1 MIVAGLISRK
11 KDMARVQV
19 SKKVYEVLV
28 TEYSRKYGGS
38 SGKLHESFKEANRN
52 NVISYVLAEKT
63 IRNFFDKQDES
74 PQNSVLESTLNAL
87 CKLLLTYDSYIDA
100 RNALDAEA
108 TEVTRLVNSTSKY
121 LVQICN
127 QEWLQEYAKIIDVDC
142 QTRILDMSQP
152 RKITDIFVE
161 VRMLGTPKRQ
171 QQKTLDELMQL
182 LATNPSGDRLNTD
195 VTSDD
200 AKITGFQA
208 IETYE
213 KLMILGRPGAGKTT
227 FLKQV
232 ANITMTQLLISQ
244 DLNRNPLPIYIR
256 LKDFSE
262 SGDELKL
269 LNTVREKVRGI
280 DIKSLLEQG
289 KCKILLDALDEVII
303 DKVDQVYTEIG
314 RLINKYPK
322 NSFVVTCRNAAREYL
337 FENFTLVEIAEFNN
351 EQIEQFV
358 SQWFREEPKTAEVFL
373 TTINNNSNQA
383 VLELAGTPLMLTF
396 LCLTFDAQY
405 GLTNNRH
412 ELYGGMVNILSRRW
426 DASRR
431 IHREMPYSEGFTQQ
445 RLIDMLAKIAYDGF
459 TAQVDDNG
467 IMKDQP
473 QYFWKRWQLEEE
485 IGVFTQRIF
494 GFEAESESESSA
506 KLLKAVEANTGI
518 FVEEVRDTYKF
529 AHLTFQEYFTGR
541 YIALS
546 GDPELLRYTINKYLM
561 NPQWKEVFRVIPG
574 RLRSA
579 DQFFLDMFWKINTIA
594 RNTDIPK
601 LLNRLDIATQKH
613 RVSSSGWRA
622 MYLAT
627 VRNTYYIAEHG
638 VRVNFRLARR
648 LATEIKELNKKRKH
662 ITPPT
667 TISLVTTYLLIVH
680 SSIYQQIAILDDLE
694 ESHETDMEVNT
705 FFDQGVYK
713 CLESAIQKSKSIGT
727 ELAERLIY
735 LKDNLP
741 GLETQAAE
749 QQEWL
754 NELTIIMRDY
764 LDIGRIFDFT
774 KEDTEALN
782 SYLYA
787 CNLLVDCIGG
797 DSLVSP
803 KLRNQIIDNLLLP
816 QERIPS
822 ELLEA

>member
-1 MIVAGLISRK
+1 
-11 KDMARVQV
+11 MARVKV
-19 SKKVYEVLV
+19 SQKVYEALA
-28 TEYSRKYGGS
+28 TEYSRSYGSS
-38 SGKLHESFKEANRN
+38 SGKLHEAFKEANRN
-52 NVISYVLAEKT
+52 KIINCVLAEKT
-63 IRNFFDKQDES
+63 LRNFFEGQGKPPDS
-74 PQNSVLESTLNAL
+74 LVLESTLNAL
-87 CKLLLTYDSYIDA
+87 CKLLLTYDSYI
-100 RNALDAEA
+100 NTLKALEPPVIGIVE
-108 TEVTRLVNSTSKY
+108 TITSKQ
-121 LVQICN
+121 VANFN
-127 QEWLQEYAKIIDVDC
+127 QEWLQDYAKVIELDC
-142 QTRILDMSQP
+142 QTRILDMNQP
-152 RKITDIFVE
+152 KKITDIFVE

-182 LATNPSGDRLNTD
+182 LANDPNGDRLNTD

-213 KLMILGRPGAGKTT
+213 KLMVLGRPGAGKTT

-232 ANITMTQLLISQ
+232 ANVTMTQLLISQ

-262 SGDELKL
+262 SGDEPKL
-269 LNTVREKVRGI
+269 LNTIREKVRSI
-280 DIKSLLEQG
+280 DVKSLLEQG
-289 KCKILLDALDEVII
+289 KCKVLLDALDEVII

-351 EQIEQFV
+351 EQIKQFV
-358 SQWFREEPKTAEVFL
+358 NQWFREEPKTAEVFL
-373 TTINNNSNQA
+373 STINNNSNQA

-405 GLTNNRH
+405 GLTTNRH
-412 ELYGGMVNILSRRW
+412 ELYSGMINILSRRW

-459 TAQVDDNG
+459 TAQVDDDG
-467 IMKDQP
+467 IIKDQP

-494 GFEAESESESSA
+494 GFEVESESESSA
-506 KLLKAVEANTGI
+506 KLLKAIEANTGI

-529 AHLTFQEYFTGR
+529 AHLTFQEYFTAR

-546 GDPELLRYTINKYLM
+546 GDSELLKLTIDKYLI

-574 RLRSA
+574 RLRNA
-579 DQFFLDMFWKINTIA
+579 DQFFLDIFWKINTIA
-594 RNTDIPK
+594 RNTGIPK
-601 LLNRLDIATQKH
+601 LLNRLDMVTQKH

-648 LATEIKELNKKRKH
+648 LATEIRELNKKRKH
-662 ITPPT
+662 TTPPT
-667 TISLVTTYLLIVH
+667 TISLATTNLLIVH
-680 SSIYQQIAILDDLE
+680 SSIYQQMAILDDLE
-694 ESHETDMEVNT
+694 ESHETDMEAST

-713 CLESAIQKSKSIGT
+713 CLESAIQKSKSIST

-749 QQEWL
+749 KEEWL

-764 LDIGRIFDFT
+764 LDIGRLFDFT

-787 CNLLVDCIGG
+787 CNILVDCIGG

-803 KLRNQIIDNLLLP
+803 RLRNQIIDNLLLP

-822 ELLEA
+822 ELLGA

>member
-1 MIVAGLISRK
+1 
-11 KDMARVQV
+11 MARVQV
-19 SKKVYEVLV
+19 NQKVYEALV
-28 TEYSRKYGGS
+28 KEYSIKYDGS
-38 SGKLHESFKEANRN
+38 SSKLSAALDEATKNGKIHRDYSLSERTVRLFFGKKDQAPQ
-52 NVISYVLAEKT
+52 KT
-63 IRNFFDKQDES
+63 
-74 PQNSVLESTLNAL
+74 VLEASLNAL
-87 CKLLLTYDSYIDA
+87 CSFLLPYNSYNEA
-100 RNALDAEA
+100 LNALEIQV
-108 TEVTRLVNSTSKY
+108 TEVIPVTTLHKY
-121 LVQICN
+121 VDCD
-127 QEWLQEYAKIIDVDC
+127 QEWLQEYAKVIELDC

-152 RKITDIFVE
+152 KKITDIFVE

-182 LATNPSGDRLNTD
+182 LATDPNGDRLNTD
-195 VTSDD
+195 VTSDN

-208 IETYE
+208 IDTYE

-232 ANITMTQLLISQ
+232 ANVTMTQLLISQ
-244 DLNRNPLPIYIR
+244 DLNRNQLPIYIR

-262 SGDELKL
+262 SGDEPKL
-269 LNTVREKVRGI
+269 LNTIREKVKSI

-289 KCKILLDALDEVII
+289 KCKVLLDALDEVII
-303 DKVDQVYTEIG
+303 DKVDQVYTEIN
-314 RLINKYPK
+314 RIINKYPK

-337 FENFTLVEIAEFNN
+337 FENFTLVEIAEFNG
-351 EQIEQFV
+351 EQIKQFV
-358 SQWFREEPKTAEVFL
+358 TQWFREEPKTAEVFL
-373 TTINNNSNQA
+373 NTINSDSNQA

-396 LCLTFDAQY
+396 LCLTFDSEY

-412 ELYGGMVNILSRRW
+412 ELYGGMINILSRRW

-459 TAQVDDNG
+459 TAQVDDDG
-467 IMKDQP
+467 IIRDKP

-494 GFEAESESESSA
+494 GFEVESESESSA
-506 KLLKAVEANTGI
+506 KLLKAIEANTGI

-529 AHLTFQEYFTGR
+529 AHLTFQEYFTAR

-546 GDPELLRYTINKYLM
+546 GDPELLRLTLDKYLV

-574 RLRSA
+574 RLRNA
-579 DQFFLDMFWKINTIA
+579 DQFFLDMFWEINTIA

-601 LLNRLDIATQKH
+601 LLNRIDMATQKH
-613 RVSSSGWRA
+613 RVSSSGWRSL
-622 MYLAT
+622 YLAT

-648 LATEIKELNKKRKH
+648 LATEIRELNKKRKH

-680 SSIYQQIAILDDLE
+680 SSIYQQMAILDDLAA
-694 ESHETDMEVNT
+694 SHEKDVEVST
-705 FFDQGVYK
+705 FFDQGVHK
-713 CLESAIQKSKSIGT
+713 CLESAIQKSKSIST
-727 ELAERLIY
+727 ELAERLTY
-735 LKDNLP
+735 LKNNLP
-741 GLETQAAE
+741 GAETQPAE

-754 NELTIIMRDY
+754 NELTVIMRDY
-764 LDIGRIFDFT
+764 LDIGRLFDFT